1 MTNTEKIFACF
12 AVASLAGCATDLD
25 DAPPADEDI
34 IGGAPTTGFPEV
46 GMLGVTNGELLC
58 TGFMVSPTLVITAA
72 HCISGGTSYGF
83 YTGPGTLATVTLP
96 TEAIMDS
103 LPNVTKHAVASVGV
117 YPGASLATTP
127 YTHDVAYVELAQPII
142 GVAPETIGGAPPGSS
157 ICQAVGYGWES
168 LESPTGLL
176 KKAAL
181 ERVLIDDAIDV
192 DVIIDTGIADRG
204 DSGGPLI
211 CNGATVGTFSW
222 IDNYLSETA
231 TRRYARLDGAVGA
244 WIDNLISTTQPPPP
258 PLPYQ
263 VGDPFDYTRVTPS
276 SQMVSTMLTGF
287 GYAASTAPKAVAIDA
302 AGLGFVSIEPG
313 ATQADADRTALEACF
328 VIGGDQPCAS
338 LASGNAFAVSEAA
351 LPTSFT
357 FSLAQPTTLAEMPYV
372 TAAARTS
379 ALTTYAA
386 LTTAAK
392 AIAIGLDGTIVQLA
406 NTDVIANQTEAD
418 RIVLE
423 RCEMQ
428 TKLTPCTLF
437 AEGNSVVFAP
447 NWSPVIDYSRKVV
460 GTNLPGTT
468 MANYNAHI
476 PTYVTE
482 VGAGYQGS
490 IYVAAD
496 GDGGDAWE
504 TTAALA
510 QTTALGFCNQYVGAG
525 FRCLPYATNTGIT
538 FGPADLAG
546 YSDYAVHCK
555 SMPRLDC
562 AEHAAIGCAA
572 GSYYTTHAGS
582 VALETC
588 P

>member
-1 MTNTEKIFACF
+1 MTTTETIFACF
-12 AVASLAGCATDLD
+12 TIASLAGCATDLD
-25 DAPPADEDI
+25 APPIDDDI
-34 IGGAPTTGFPEV
+34 IGGVPTTGFPEV

-58 TGFMVSPTLVITAA
+58 TGFMVSPTIVITAA
-72 HCISGGTSYGF
+72 HCIAGGTSYGF
-83 YTGPGTLATVTLP
+83 YTGPGTLETVSLP
-96 TEAIMDS
+96 TEAVMDS

-117 YPGASLATTP
+117 YPHASLGTTP
-127 YTHDVAYVELAQPII
+127 YTHDVAYVQLAQPIA
-142 GVAPETIGGAPPGSS
+142 GVTPETIGGAPPGSS

-176 KKAAL
+176 KKMAL
-181 ERVLIDDAIDV
+181 ERVLIDDAINV
-192 DVIIDTGIADRG
+192 DVIVDTGIADRG

-222 IDNYLSETA
+222 IDDYLSETA
-231 TRRYARLDGAVGA
+231 TRRYARLDGAVGT

-258 PLPYQ
+258 PVPYQ
-263 VGDPFDYTRVTPS
+263 VGDAFDYTRVTPS
-276 SQMVSTMLTGF
+276 SQMVSTMLGGF
-287 GYAASTAPKAVAIDA
+287 GYAASTAPKAVAIDS
-302 AGLGFVSIEPG
+302 AGLGFVSIKPG

-328 VIGGDQPCAS
+328 VIGGGKPCTS
-338 LASGNAFAVSEAA
+338 LASANTFAVSEAG

-357 FSLAQPTTLAEMPYV
+357 FSLAQPTLAAIPYA
-372 TAAARTS
+372 TSAARAS
-379 ALTTYAA
+379 AIAAYAA
-386 LTTAAK
+386 ITGFK

-406 NTDVIANQTEAD
+406 TTDVVASQAEANRIA
-418 RIVLE
+418 LE

-428 TKLTPCTLF
+428 TKLAPCTLF

-447 NWSPVIDYSRKVV
+447 NWSPVIDYAREIV
-460 GTNLPGTT
+460 GTNLPGAT
-468 MANYNAHI
+468 MASYTAHV
-476 PTYVTE
+476 PAYLSGVT
-482 VGAGYQGS
+482 AGYQGS
-490 IYVAAD
+490 IYIAAD

-510 QTTALGFCNQYVGAG
+510 QSTALGFCNQYVGAG
-525 FRCLPYATNTGIT
+525 FRCLPYATNNRIT

-555 SMPRLDC
+555 SMPRASC
-562 AEHAAIGCAA
+562 AAHASMGCAA
-572 GSYYTTHAGS
+572 GSYYTVQTGG